1 MSSSAKKSP
10 KNAQKPNA
18 QKPNAQK
25 PHPGKKKKDRKTPNA
40 PSATG
45 RRIAAAGAGVA
56 LVVAVVAAGL
66 AIAKSS
72 GGSGGSDDRDGRAK
86 TAATASADPQQALFD
101 EAERMTSHRE
111 KNDPLAL
118 GKPDAPVVLVEYA
131 DYQCSFCGRFTR
143 ESQPELIRK
152 YVDEGVLRI
161 EFRNFPIFG
170 DPSQRAARASWA
182 AGRQGRFWQFHDEL
196 YAKTRKGDALA
207 EDKLVDMARTAGV
220 GDLDRFRAD
229 LKSDASEE
237 AVKKD
242 QQEGYRLGV
251 SSTPSFL
258 VGGRPLAGA
267 QPMKEFEAAIEQA
280 RLTKA
285 AKDSGKPK
293 GRPGA

>member
-1 MSSSAKKSP
+1 MSPTPSSSTPSSPRQPSDRKNP
-10 KNAQKPNA
+10 KNQKKQKNQKP
-18 QKPNAQK
+18 
-25 PHPGKKKKDRKTPNA
+25 RKTPA
-40 PSATG
+40 TPATTG
-45 RRIAAAGAGVA
+45 RRLAAVGAGAA
-56 LVVAVVAAGL
+56 LVVAAVAAGL
-66 AIAKSS
+66 AIAKA
-72 GGSGGSDDRDGRAK
+72 SGGSDDRSDGAK
-86 TAATASADPQQALFD
+86 PAATASADPQQSLFD
-101 EAERMTSHRE
+101 EAERMTSRRE
-111 KNDPLAL
+111 KDDPLAL

-143 ESQPELIRK
+143 ESQPKLIKK
-152 YVDEGVLRI
+152 YVDEGILRI

-207 EDKLVDMARTAGV
+207 EDKLVDMAESAGV

-229 LKSDASEE
+229 MKSDASEE

-280 RLTKA
+280 RATKA
-285 AKDSGKPK
+285 AKGNEAAK

>member
-1 MSSSAKKSP
+1 MSPSSKNNARSDKKNARTPKNGQKAPSAKK
-10 KNAQKPNA
+10 
-18 QKPNAQK
+18 
-25 PHPGKKKKDRKTPNA
+25 TPA
-40 PSATG
+40 ASSTTG
-45 RRIAAAGAGVA
+45 RRLAAVGAGAA

-72 GGSGGSDDRDGRAK
+72 GGSGGSDDRAK
-86 TAATASADPQQALFD
+86 PAATASPDPQQPLFD
-101 EAERMTSHRE
+101 EAERMTSRRE
-111 KNDPLAL
+111 KGDPLAL

-143 ESQPELIRK
+143 ESQPELIKK

-229 LKSDASEE
+229 MKSDAAEE

-267 QPMKEFEAAIEQA
+267 QPMKEFEAAVEQA
-280 RLTKA
+280 RLAKA
-285 AKDSGKPK
+285 ARTPQTTEDSGKPK
-293 GRPGA
+293 GGPGA